1 MASYVFTSESVSAGH
16 PDKVCDQISD
26 ALLDAYLTLSP
37 YVRVAIESV
46 ATTNRV
52 ILVGEVSHLSLISQD
67 KREEIVRDVIRRIG
81 YTQEGFHW
89 QTCIIEDY
97 LHDQSADIAVG
108 VAGDAGKVLGAG
120 DQGMMFGYASLET
133 PAFMPAPIY
142 YAHRVLEALRDARLA
157 GLLPGIE
164 PDAKTQLS
172 VRYEDSV
179 PAGVDCVVLS
189 TQHAA
194 SLSQEDV
201 RRLVTP
207 IVREA
212 LPSGWMKDDT
222 LFYVNPTGA
231 FVVGGPVGD
240 AGLTGRKIIVDTYGG
255 RAPHGGGAF
264 SGKDPTKVDRSGAY
278 MARYLAKNIVAAG
291 LARSCTLQ
299 LSYAIGVAKP
309 VSLYLDLHG
318 SGMAAWQDV
327 AAYLESCV
335 DMTPQGIIDAL
346 DLRRPIYERTASY
359 GHFGRSP
366 DEDGAFGWERLDL
379 MDALI
384 QEFKTEADR
393 FVYMR

>member
-16 PDKVCDQISD
+16 PDKICDQISD
-26 ALLDAYLTLSP
+26 ALLDAYLSINP

-46 ATTNRV
+46 VTTNRV
-52 ILVGEVSHLSLISQD
+52 ILVGEVSHLALISKEARAD
-67 KREEIVRDVIRRIG
+67 IVRSVIRRIG
-81 YTQEGFHW
+81 YAQEGFHW
-89 QTCIIEDY
+89 QRVEVQDY
-97 LHDQSADIAVG
+97 LHDQSGDIAQG

-157 GLLPGIE
+157 GKLPGIE

-172 VRYEDSV
+172 VRYEDAV
-179 PAGVDCVVLS
+179 PVGVDCVILS

-194 SLSQEDV
+194 NLSQDDV
-201 RRLVTP
+201 RRLVGP
-207 IVREA
+207 IVKDA
-212 LPSGWMKDDT
+212 LPSGWMSDKT

-231 FVVGGPVGD
+231 FIIGGPVGD

-318 SGMAAWQDV
+318 SGTAAWQDV
-327 AAYLESCV
+327 ASYLEASV
-335 DMTPQGIIDAL
+335 DMTPQGIIDTL
-346 DLRRPIYERTASY
+346 NLRRPIYERTASY
-359 GHFGRSP
+359 GHFGRCP
-366 DEDGAFGWERLDL
+366 EEDGGFAWEKLDL
-379 MDALI
+379 SDGLI
-384 QEFKTEADR
+384 QEFNTEVDR
-393 FVYMR
+393 FIYMR